1 VRKAHKRVR
10 VSVVVSGMLIA
21 GLAIGNI
28 GGSVDVAHAA
38 RLTAQQ
44 ARLLSGTATEALA
57 TLKASAIVGGETEAG
72 GDDAPDG
79 VAPGV
84 GPGAQ
89 LSPGAPGDLGNI
101 IPGHDGTCEV
111 RQGSNVR
118 VNIDCQNAT
127 DADLHGRAQAQNET
141 SIAVNP
147 TDPKNLIASA
157 NDYRRGDGACGAYY
171 SVDGAKSWN
180 GGLAPAGFIRG
191 ALTGT
196 ARTYF
201 QASGDTD
208 VAFDSKGVAYLQC
221 QVFNRGFPVTQDPDV
236 SSGILVFRSDN
247 NGASW
252 DFPGRVVVASTD
264 SPESGVVLEDKP
276 LMAIDSNASS
286 PFADRI
292 YITWTEFTD
301 DGAAYIHESF
311 SSDAGETFSPS
322 IVIGG
327 DGGSLCPVSFGVP
340 TDNGACNENQFS
352 YPFVG
357 PDGAVYVVWS
367 NFNNAVAG
375 NDNRNQVLFVK
386 STDGGVTFGPPSK
399 ATDYYDVP
407 DCVTYTG
414 QDPGRSC
421 VPNKSTTNFNSV
433 FRVANYPTAVVD
445 PTNPSRLVVH
455 IASYINGNSNET
467 TGCVPESFSP
477 DTGLNLFDGVLTPA
491 CHNQIIESVSGNAG
505 GSFTGQTTDPRRLAI
520 VGRQRVVAD
529 VFFQSTAASSKGVVV
544 AYYDRQYGNDDVTG
558 FNDVSITFGHTTK
571 RVTTVS
577 LPPETQF
584 AGTFYGD
591 YIRMAVSG
599 STAYP
604 SWSDTR
610 LPGVTTCPADPRAL
624 CQLGQ
629 DEDIFAARVQL
640 DGHSGDNSGNNSQ

>member
-1 VRKAHKRVR
+1 VRKAHKRAR
-10 VSVVVSGMLIA
+10 ASVVVSGMLIA

-28 GGSVDVAHAA
+28 GGQVSVVHAA
-38 RLTAQQ
+38 RLTPQQ
-44 ARLLSGTATEALA
+44 ARLLSGTARQALI
-57 TLKASAIVGGETEAG
+57 TLNASVIVGGDTEAG

-84 GPGAQ
+84 SPGVQ
-89 LSPGAPGDLGNI
+89 LSPGAPGGLGSI
-101 IPGHDGTCEV
+101 IPGRDGTCEV

-147 TDPKNLIASA
+147 TDPSNLIASA

-191 ALTGT
+191 DLTGT

-201 QASGDTD
+201 QAGGDTD
-208 VAFDSKGVAYLQC
+208 VAYDSKGVAYLQC
-221 QVFNRGFPVTQDPDV
+221 QVFNRGPGVTQDPDV
-236 SSGILVFRSDN
+236 SSGVLLFRSDN
-247 NGASW
+247 KGASW
-252 DFPGRVVVASTD
+252 DFPGRVIVASTD
-264 SPESGVVLEDKP
+264 SPASGVVLEDKP

-301 DGAAYIHESF
+301 DGAAYIHEAF
-311 SSDAGETFSPS
+311 SSDAGETFSQS
-322 IVIGG
+322 IIIGG
-327 DGGSLCPVSFGVP
+327 DGGALCPVSFGVP

-357 PDGAVYVVWS
+357 SDGAVYVVWS

-386 STDGGVTFGPPSK
+386 STDGGATFGPPSK

-421 VPNKSTTNFNSV
+421 IPNKSTTNFNSV

-455 IASYINGNSNET
+455 IASYINRNSNET
-467 TGCVPESFSP
+467 TGCVPESLNP
-477 DTGLNLFDGVLTPA
+477 NTGLNLFDGVLTPA
-491 CHNQIIESVSGNAG
+491 CHNQIIESVSGNGG
-505 GSFTGQTTDPRRLAI
+505 GSFTGQTTDPRRLPI

-529 VFFQSTAASSKGVVV
+529 VFFQSTAASSNGVVV

-558 FNDVSITFGHTTK
+558 FNDISVTSGRTTK

-629 DEDIFAARVQL
+629 DEDIFAASVKL
-640 DGHSGDNSGNNSQ
+640 DDHSGDNSP